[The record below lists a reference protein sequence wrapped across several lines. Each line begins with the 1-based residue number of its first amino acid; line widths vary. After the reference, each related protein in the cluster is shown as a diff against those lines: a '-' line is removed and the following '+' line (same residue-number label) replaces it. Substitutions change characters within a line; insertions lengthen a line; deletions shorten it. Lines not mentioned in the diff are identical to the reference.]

1 MQVSSAGSGGNT
13 ALIQQMRQQMFSRA
27 DKDRDGSLSLDE
39 FQAYAGPAACAGTGA
54 MDAVFKALDTD
65 GDGKLGAAEV
75 VKSRPHQCHG
85 GSQPAMGVDGL
96 SALLGAQEGGQTAA
110 GGGIE
115 GVMARMLQAYGG
127 KVAA

>member
-1 MQVSSAGSGGNT
+1 MQVSSPGSAGNA

-27 DKDRDGSLSLDE
+27 DKDRDGSISLAE
-39 FQAYAGPAACAGTGA
+39 FQALGKPAASAATGA
-54 MDAVFKALDTD
+54 MDAAFKALDSD
-65 GDGKLGAAEV
+65 GDGKLSAAEMA
-75 VKSRPHQCHG
+75 KARPHHRHG
-85 GSQPAMGVDGL
+85 GNQPVMGADGM
-96 SALLGAQEGGQTAA
+96 SALLGAQESGQAAA